1 MFPTVKK
8 FKQSITTELNALRN
22 AYGHDHDL
30 HFRARNQHALI
41 LALQAMVIIIFAFFL
56 LTSGQIVNISAKL
69 VFGLPLGCSL
79 FFLQGCRSLTVKGKF
94 RFARILFLSF
104 ESLLVISAICVSGG
118 FPHSP
123 ALPVI
128 IIPIVLYFGLVGGKK
143 ALSLSAIYLTL
154 IGVLAG
160 GHYTS
165 VITFPNYASTANPMA
180 NAAISYATTF
190 FILIMAFVSYDFT
203 MRTFAKNAQDALE
216 SKSQFLANMSHEI
229 RTPMNGVLGLSD
241 ILSETDLN
249 AEQRRFVSAIQQSGN
264 ALLTVINDILDFS
277 KIEAG
282 KMKLE
287 TAPFN
292 LRDVMTDIG
301 MLLSTKIE
309 EQNLR
314 FVTHY
319 SDEVSTWVL
328 GDDGR
333 IRQILL
339 NLVGNAI
346 KFTEYGSV
354 SLNVIPGRKNNVRI
368 EVMDTGIGIEAERLD
383 AIFEKFTQAEESIT
397 RNFGGTGLGLAIT
410 QRFVEMMG
418 GKIGVMSTLGKGS
431 TFWIEVPLVPVQAPM
446 GHDEP
451 AEVQPQIS
459 HTPEPDAIIMD
470 TPPEPAMLAQTV
482 LFISQ
487 YDRPPAE
494 STMLLEASGFEVA
507 AISFSS
513 SLIDYLNSLIK
524 ARQALPTMVLDTRG
538 VTKKSAAFINMAAK
552 HPAFL
557 ASPIIA
563 LIDERGEQAMASI
576 FIPDNVS
583 LLPIPH
589 TKEQLFAKI
598 TEGQNNILLRK
609 MAMTG

>member
-1 MFPTVKK
+1 MFPTINKY
-8 FKQSITTELNALRN
+8 KQSITAELKALQS

-30 HFRARNQHALI
+30 HFRARNLHSLT
-41 LALQAMVIIIFAFFL
+41 LALQLMVLIISAFFL
-56 LTSGQIVNISAKL
+56 LSSVHILNLSAKL
-69 VFGLPLGCSL
+69 VFGIPLAGSL
-79 FFLQGCRSLTVKGKF
+79 FFLHGCRTLTVKGKF
-94 RFARILFLSF
+94 RLARVLFLSF
-104 ESLLVISAICVSGG
+104 ESMLVVSAICLSGG

-123 ALPVI
+123 ALPVVI
-128 IIPIVLYFGLVGGKK
+128 VPIVLYFGLAGGKK
-143 ALSLSAIYLTL
+143 AMGLTVLYLGLTMA
-154 IGVLAG
+154 LAVANYKG
-160 GHYTS
+160 M
-165 VITFPNYASTANPMA
+165 INFPDYASTASPMT

-190 FILIMAFVSYDFT
+190 FILIMAFISYDFT

-241 ILSETDLN
+241 ILSETDLD

-287 TAPFN
+287 SAPFN
-292 LRDVMTDIG
+292 LRDVTTDIS

-314 FVTHY
+314 FITHY

-346 KFTEYGSV
+346 KFTKYGSV
-354 SLNVIPGRKNNVRI
+354 SVNVIPGRKNNVRI
-368 EVMDTGIGIEAERLD
+368 EVTDTGIGIEAERLD
-383 AIFEKFTQAEESIT
+383 AIFEKFTQAEETIT

-446 GHDEP
+446 GHEELTPPKVEAAYAPDMEP
-451 AEVQPQIS
+451 ATI
-459 HTPEPDAIIMD
+459 DA
-470 TPPEPAMLAQTV
+470 PPEPAMPTQTV

-487 YDRPPAE
+487 YDRPPAD
-494 STMLLEASGFEVA
+494 STMLLEASGFDIA

-538 VTKKSAAFINMAAK
+538 VTKKSVAFINMAAK

-563 LIDERGEQAMASI
+563 IVDERGQHAMASI
-576 FIPDNVS
+576 YVPDNVS
-583 LLPIPH
+583 LLPLPH

-598 TEGQNNILLRK
+598 TEGQNNVLLRK